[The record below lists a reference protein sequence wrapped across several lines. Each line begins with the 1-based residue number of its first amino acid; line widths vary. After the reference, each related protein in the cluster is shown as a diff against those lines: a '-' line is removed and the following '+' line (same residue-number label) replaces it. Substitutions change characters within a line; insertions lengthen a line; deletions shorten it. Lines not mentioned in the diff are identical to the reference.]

1 MTAHE
6 KQVNFWNII
15 RKVSFAIG
23 WIFIILGG
31 CFLDSTGV
39 FFILS
44 LGVVITG
51 CILFCISMA
60 SENYLRKIDSDS
72 WED

>member
-1 MTAHE
+1 MSAHE
-6 KQVNFWNII
+6 KQIKFWDII
-15 RKVSFAIG
+15 RKASFAMG
-23 WIFIILGG
+23 WVFILLGS

-39 FFILS
+39 FFVLS

-51 CILFCISMA
+51 CILFGISMA
-60 SENYLRKIDSDS
+60 SEKYLYKINFDS